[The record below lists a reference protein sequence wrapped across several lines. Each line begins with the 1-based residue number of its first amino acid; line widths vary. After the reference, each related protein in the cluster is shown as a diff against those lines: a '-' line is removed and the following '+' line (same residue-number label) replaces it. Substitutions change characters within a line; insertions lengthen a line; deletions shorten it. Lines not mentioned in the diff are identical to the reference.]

1 MTSGDIFEEDSDI
14 FENWVQGTN
23 NILKDKDIVD
33 IRGNYTLK
41 FEDQSW
47 KLNISGAIEKP
58 AAKLTQDS
66 TNLKAKL
73 TYKQGWMY
81 MTITNEAGDGK
92 FRLSALASKNGPIE
106 GTIVKEDG
114 AEALFTATKTSAFE
128 SKKEAA
134 ISSAPAVMPVTFPNV
149 GYGYKN
155 RPTAENTLFKNAT
168 VWTSEDSGILDNTD
182 VLVRNGK
189 IVKIGKDLAAG
200 NAKIIDATGKH
211 LTAGIIDEHS
221 HIALKAV
228 NEGGQNSTAEVKM
241 EDVIDPEHMG
251 IYRDLAGGVTTMQ
264 LLHGSANPIGGRSAI
279 IKLRWGATADE
290 LIFKEAPGFI
300 KFALGEN
307 VKQSNWSSYSRFP
320 QTRMGVEQMFINYFQ
335 RAKEYDAKK
344 KASKLIAM
352 TRKWKYWQRF

>member
-1 MTSGDIFEEDSDI
+1 LSHLRKSVQYGLDKTKALEALTTRPAQLLNRKDLGHLKPGAMANFLVTSGDIFEEDSDI

-134 ISSAPAVMPVTFPNV
+134 ITSAPAVMPVTFPNV

-168 VWTSEDSGILDNTD
+168 VWTSEDAGILDNTD

-189 IVKIGKDLAAG
+189 IVKIGKDLCCRKCQ
-200 NAKIIDATGKH
+200 NH
-211 LTAGIIDEHS
+211 RCNR
-221 HIALKAV
+221 KA
-228 NEGGQNSTAEVKM
+228 
-241 EDVIDPEHMG
+241 P
-251 IYRDLAGGVTTMQ
+251 YRWYY
-264 LLHGSANPIGGRSAI
+264 R
-279 IKLRWGATADE
+279 
-290 LIFKEAPGFI
+290 
-300 KFALGEN
+300 
-307 VKQSNWSSYSRFP
+307 
-320 QTRMGVEQMFINYFQ
+320 
-335 RAKEYDAKK
+335 
-344 KASKLIAM
+344 
-352 TRKWKYWQRF
+352 